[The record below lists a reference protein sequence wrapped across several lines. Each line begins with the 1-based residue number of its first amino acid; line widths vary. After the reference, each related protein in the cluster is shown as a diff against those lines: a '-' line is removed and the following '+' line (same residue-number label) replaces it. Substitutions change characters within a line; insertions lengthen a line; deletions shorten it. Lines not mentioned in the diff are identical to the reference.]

1 MLTIFYSDTASKVE
15 IPPPPPPPDDIEI
28 TIETTIPD
36 NDPVALQKIYP
47 QFSEYINPSYEPVL
61 IQAPNKENGQVAIKK
76 LDVSYHPMGGFL
88 SESTWK
94 NCSIWDIK
102 SVLESAGARKIWDNT
117 FESTTFLHPLTQT
130 SSIWHT
136 KMKGAWP
143 VNPRDDVCFHGQ
155 YTSAYRIDLLQ
166 TSCIGDSFQYKPLP
180 KETSGYIRA
189 TINIMGWRLER
200 LDSQT
205 VSAKQVLITQ
215 FPTWVINFITS
226 RFLVQTCA
234 AVQSAREYFETF
246 GAPPSL
252 ESLSSALLVNLK
264 HDHERKNWR
273 CEYTRRTD
281 AESNK
286 DDRKADAVSPSTVS
300 VIRLDKR
307 RWAGTSHNQY
317 SIVIDPPPS
326 RVTAL
331 EKVYDPYGVWVNVEH
346 AEEFI
351 IPLRGKI
358 LVLIKP
364 DQVSSNTTDQQCHLN
379 VNGVSTVIEKE
390 VLTAPIVQKSNPVLG
405 KAAKEEKMVNI
416 EAAKEQPTVHAP
428 TKVTLTEEEQV
439 NHALDSLPVSPAD
452 QAQAALAFLK
462 QTDEQFGWTVVSE
475 NNKSG
480 LKVSKKSGVK
490 NNASSI
496 PKKNEPVTEIQE
508 DLVLP
513 TKLIVPEPYMIYKAT
528 KVIEN
533 FSVDEVTSIVT
544 DISDLRRAY
553 DDTIEQ
559 IDLVRQ
565 INPGCRVVSQ
575 SIKALFPFK

>member
-1 MLTIFYSDTASKVE
+1 M
-15 IPPPPPPPDDIEI
+15 
-28 TIETTIPD
+28 
-36 NDPVALQKIYP
+36 QKIYP
-47 QFSEYINPSYEPVL
+47 QFSEYLNPPYEPVL

-76 LDVSYHPMGGFL
+76 LEVPNHPMGGFL

-94 NCSIWDIK
+94 DCSIWDIK
-102 SVLESAGARKIWDNT
+102 AVLESAGARKIWDNT
-117 FESTTFLHPLTQT
+117 FENTTFLHALTQT
-130 SSIWHT
+130 SSILHT

-143 VNPRDDVCFHGQ
+143 VNPRDYVCFHGQ

-180 KETSGYIRA
+180 IETSGHIRA
-189 TINIMGWRLER
+189 TLDIMGWRLER
-200 LDSQT
+200 LDAQT

-234 AVQSAREYFETF
+234 AVQSARDYFETF

-281 AESNK
+281 SEK
-286 DDRKADAVSPSTVS
+286 DERKSDTVPPSTIS

-307 RWAGTSHNQY
+307 RWAGVSHNRY

-331 EKVYDPYGVWVNVEH
+331 EKVYDPYGVWISVEH

-364 DQVSSNTTDQQCHLN
+364 DQIAQNTTDNQCHLN
-379 VNGVSTVIEKE
+379 VNGVSTIIDKELTPAPMVEK
-390 VLTAPIVQKSNPVLG
+390 LKQKSVPE
-405 KAAKEEKMVNI
+405 KAEEKTVVEKI
-416 EAAKEQPTVHAP
+416 KAVKEQPVPVKP
-428 TKVTLTEEEQV
+428 TITEEEHV
-439 NHALDSLPVSPAD
+439 NNALDELSISPRER
-452 QAQAALAFLK
+452 AQAALSFLK
-462 QTDEQFGWTVVSE
+462 QTDEQFGWTVISE

-480 LKVSKKSGVK
+480 LKVSKKQGLKS
-490 NNASSI
+490 NESI
-496 PKKNEPVTEIQE
+496 TPKKNETTIEVPE
-508 DLVLP
+508 DLISP

-528 KVIEN
+528 MVIEN
-533 FSVDEVTSIVT
+533 FSVDEVTSVVT

-553 DDTIEQ
+553 DDTIEY

-565 INPGCRVVSQ
+565 FDPGCRVISQ
-575 SIKALFPFK
+575 SVKALFPFK